1 MSTHGWSIL
10 SRTRCRSCCRE
21 REVKTCSSSTLRYY
35 ILFLKFFYRCK
46 SRSMYPSLIS
56 PFFTPSQSLLS
67 SFKSSVSIPSLP
79 TRFSITKQLYTA
91 LVDCH
96 LTNGCEIILDANP
109 GLIRI
114 LEGVQIRFLRH
125 MLGLSSNFVITPL

>member
-1 MSTHGWSIL
+1 MVGQY
-10 SRTRCRSCCRE
+10 SREPGVGAAVARE
-21 REVKTCSSSTLRYY
+21 RRT
-35 ILFLKFFYRCK
+35 
-46 SRSMYPSLIS
+46 YPSLLS
-56 PFFTPSQSLLS
+56 PFFTPSPQ
-67 SFKSSVSIPSLP
+67 VTESITSIILQILRICTLP

-96 LTNGCEIILDANP
+96 LTNGCEIILDPNP

-114 LEGVQIRFLRH
+114 LEEVQIRFLRH

>member
-1 MSTHGWSIL
+1 MADTLPMCSLPSSL
-10 SRTRCRSCCRE
+10 AAAVEVKLVLCRSCCRE
-21 REVKTCSSSTLRYY
+21 REVKTCSSSTL
-35 ILFLKFFYRCK
+35 
-46 SRSMYPSLIS
+46 
-56 PFFTPSQSLLS
+56 SQSLLS